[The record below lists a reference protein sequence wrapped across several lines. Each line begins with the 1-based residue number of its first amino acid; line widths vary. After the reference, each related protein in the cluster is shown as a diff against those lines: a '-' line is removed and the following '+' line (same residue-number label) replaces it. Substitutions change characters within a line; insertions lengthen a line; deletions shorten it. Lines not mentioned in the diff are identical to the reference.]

1 MTRTWKWLALSVLAL
16 AVPVGNTVASIP
28 AADGTYYG
36 CYLKNVGAL
45 RLIDNAKHS
54 CLPFEVAVS
63 WKKDGGGAVGPAGSQ
78 GPAGASGLQ
87 GTAGPQGPIGPTGPS
102 GRDDRFGT
110 DTSRAARGQGG
121 DCTLGAVTLTAG
133 SIANGVPAAGQ
144 LLPISQHTALFALL
158 GTLYGGNGQTTGQAP
173 PRLPFPRDPP
183 PRRRPRARNLFTA
196 PESIRMAFN
205 TRQWGNCHRS
215 QSL

>member
-78 GPAGASGLQ
+78 GPAGPAGSPGAQGPAGPQGPAGASGLQ

-110 DTSRAARGQGG
+110 DTSRAARGPGG
-121 DCTLGAVTLTAG
+121 ECTLGAVTLTAG

-144 LLPISQHTALFALL
+144 LLPISQHMALFALL
-158 GTLYGGNGQTTGQAP
+158 GTLYGGNGQTTFALPDLRSVAP
-173 PRLPFPRDPP
+173 NGLTYSICMYGIFPV
-183 PRRRPRARNLFTA
+183 AY
-196 PESIRMAFN
+196 
-205 TRQWGNCHRS
+205 
-215 QSL
+215 

>member
-63 WKKDGGGAVGPAGSQ
+63 WKKDGGGAVGPAGSQGPAGPPGAQGPTGPQ

-158 GTLYGGNGQTTGQAP
+158 GTLYGGNGQTTFALPDLRSVAP
-173 PRLPFPRDPP
+173 NGLTYSICMYGIFPV
-183 PRRRPRARNLFTA
+183 AY
-196 PESIRMAFN
+196 
-205 TRQWGNCHRS
+205 
-215 QSL
+215 

>member
-63 WKKDGGGAVGPAGSQ
+63 WKKDGGGATGPAGPQGPAGPAGPPGAQGPAGPQ

-158 GTLYGGNGQTTGQAP
+158 GTLYGGNGQTTFALPDLRSVAP
-173 PRLPFPRDPP
+173 NGLTYSICMYGIFPV
-183 PRRRPRARNLFTA
+183 AY
-196 PESIRMAFN
+196 
-205 TRQWGNCHRS
+205 
-215 QSL
+215 